1 MRVVLAPMEGVL
13 DHLMRDLLT
22 KVGGYDLCVTEFVRV
37 VEQTISDRAFFRA
50 CPELKNANAYGCTTQ
65 AGTPVRVQLLGQHPH
80 CMADNAAKV
89 IELGSHGIDINF
101 GCPAKMVNKNRGGAV
116 LLKDPEDLYQIV
128 SAVKKAVPE
137 DEIVSA
143 KIRLGYEDK
152 SLAIE
157 NAQAIEAAGANELT
171 VHARTKVEGYRP
183 PAHWQWIAKI
193 KQNITIPVI
202 ANGDIFN
209 QADAQKCREVSTC
222 SDIMVGRGALM
233 LPNLAHV
240 IKQEGTLTS
249 NSKHQTSI
257 TAMPWH
263 EVQALLLDYT
273 QCETYGDKSKYY
285 PNRIKQW
292 LKYLKLQY
300 VEADSLFQ
308 EIRTMK
314 TAQEIIATL

>member
-1 MRVVLAPMEGVL
+1 MRIVLAPMEGVL

-37 VEQTISDRAFFRA
+37 VEQTISDRAFYRY
-50 CPELKNANAYGCTTQ
+50 CPELKNANAYGSTTE
-65 AGTPVRVQLLGQHPH
+65 AGTPVRVQLLGQNPI

-89 IELGSHGIDINF
+89 IELGSHGVDINF
-101 GCPAKMVNKNRGGAV
+101 GCPSKMVNNNRGGAI
-116 LLKDPEDLYQIV
+116 LLKDPENLYQIV
-128 SAVKKAVPE
+128 SAVKKTVPA
-137 DEIVSA
+137 DAIVSA

-171 VHARTKVEGYRP
+171 VHARTKTEGYKP

-202 ANGDIFN
+202 ANGDIFTWS
-209 QADAQKCREVSTC
+209 DAKKCREISTC
-222 SDIMVGRGALM
+222 TDIRVGRGALM
-233 LPNLAHV
+233 MPNLAQL
-240 IKQEGTLTS
+240 IKGEGS
-249 NSKHQTSI
+249 DAAHPKVSV
-257 TAMPWH
+257 MPWH
-263 EVQALLLDYT
+263 EVQALLLEYT
-273 QCETYGDKSKYY
+273 RFETYGDKSKYY

-300 VEADSLFQ
+300 TEADELFQ
-308 EIRTMK
+308 EIRTLK
-314 TAQEIIATL
+314 TTEAISQKL

>member
-1 MRVVLAPMEGVL
+1 MRVVLAPMDGVL
-13 DHLMRDLLT
+13 DYLMRDLLT

-37 VEQTISDRAFFRA
+37 VDKLISDRAFVRY
-50 CPELKNANAYGCTTQ
+50 CPELRNADVYGCTTE
-65 AGTPVRVQLLGQHPH
+65 AGTPVRVQLLGQHPE

-89 IELGSHGIDINF
+89 IELGSQGVDLNF
-101 GCPAKMVNKNRGGAV
+101 GCPSKMVNKNRGGAI
-116 LLKDPEDLYQIV
+116 LLKDPENLYKII
-128 SAVKKAVPE
+128 SAVKKSVPE
-137 DEIVSA
+137 DAIVSA

-157 NAQAIEAAGANELT
+157 NAQAVESAGANELT

-193 KQNITIPVI
+193 KQSIDIPVI

-209 QADAQKCREVSTC
+209 QSDAQKCREISGC
-222 SDIMVGRGALM
+222 QDIMVGRGALM
-233 LPNLAHV
+233 MPNLAQV
-240 IKQEGTLTS
+240 IKQQS
-249 NSKHQTSI
+249 PV
-257 TAMPWH
+257 MPWH

-273 QCETYGDKSKYY
+273 RCETYGDKTKYY

-300 VEADSLFQ
+300 AEADALFQ
-308 EIRTMK
+308 EIRTLK
-314 TAQEIIATL
+314 TAEGIIHKL